1 VLSELCQVLEGL
13 QESFLNRVLG
23 IFPVMCDALSDSE
36 KFAIVPL
43 YELLEGGNF
52 STLAGVDKIEIV
64 ASRFA
69 HYELCRVY
77 SHIRALDAAK
87 RRSPTLC
94 PRPLEICAHCTTTLP
109 VIFGWIVQ

>member
-1 VLSELCQVLEGL
+1 
-13 QESFLNRVLG
+13 
-23 IFPVMCDALSDSE
+23 LSDSE

-43 YELLEGGNF
+43 YQLLEGGNVPI
-52 STLAGVDKIEIV
+52 LAGMNKIEIV
-64 ASRFA
+64 ASRIA
-69 HYELCRVY
+69 DYELCRVY

-87 RRSPTLC
+87 CRSPTLC